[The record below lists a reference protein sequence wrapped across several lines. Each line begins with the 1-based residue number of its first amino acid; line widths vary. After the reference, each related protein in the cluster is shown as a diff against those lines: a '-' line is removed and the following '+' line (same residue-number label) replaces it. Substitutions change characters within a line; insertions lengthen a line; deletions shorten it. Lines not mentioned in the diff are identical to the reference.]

1 MNKIFLCLIIL
12 LCIIFYTNII
22 INTKSES
29 FAELNDNTNDDTDD
43 GYSFTITQTTELN
56 QLLFDQIKG
65 SDNKDY
71 GCNSV
76 DYSEIGT
83 TTNDCH
89 NECNML
95 NNCMGYTITNN
106 KCLIHHDN
114 IYKID
119 KTITGAKCFIP
130 NNFKQYSA
138 KCVSDKSETHDIKD
152 INSCKKKCKE
162 NKNCKAFEIVYKDY
176 LPIKCIIHLDNIRY
190 IDYDKPNSV
199 CFKKE

>member
-1 MNKIFLCLIIL
+1 
-12 LCIIFYTNII
+12 
-22 INTKSES
+22 
-29 FAELNDNTNDDTDD
+29 
-43 GYSFTITQTTELN
+43 
-56 QLLFDQIKG
+56 
-65 SDNKDY
+65 
-71 GCNSV
+71 
-76 DYSEIGT
+76 
-83 TTNDCH
+83 
-89 NECNML
+89 
-95 NNCMGYTITNN
+95 MGYTITNN

-138 KCVSDKSETHDIKD
+138 KCVSDKPETHDIKD
-152 INSCKKKCKE
+152 INSCKKKYKK